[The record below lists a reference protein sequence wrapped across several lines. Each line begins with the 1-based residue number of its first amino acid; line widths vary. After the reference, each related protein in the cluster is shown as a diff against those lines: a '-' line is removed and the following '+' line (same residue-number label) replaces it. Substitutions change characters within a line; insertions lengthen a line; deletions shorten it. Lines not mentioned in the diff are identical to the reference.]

1 MLKIKDRIN
10 DDVFIEV
17 CKTSLTMAQAAKK
30 LGIHFNSF
38 KKRAI
43 ELNCYFTNPS
53 GKGINKKSVFKQT
66 LEEILVKNSPYR
78 NTHKLKNRLIK
89 EGLKEHRCE
98 NCNNTEWL
106 GQPIPIELHHID
118 GDNSNNLLENLQILC
133 PNCHS
138 LTETFRSKNLK
149 NRNIIETID
158 DIKDIKTPNIYI
170 KKEKIKVERTVKKLN
185 ICKECGKETSNE
197 TFCSNECRN
206 IFMNKNIPTKEQL
219 LEDFKILK
227 SNIQV
232 GKKYNV
238 TDNAVKKWLIKYN
251 IKDIVEQF
259 KTKSILPK
267 EQLIEDYNILKSK
280 AKMCQKY
287 KIGKST
293 LKEWFK
299 VYDI

>member
-1 MLKIKDRIN
+1 MIKIKDRIN
-10 DDVFIEV
+10 NDVFIEV

-38 KKRAI
+38 KKRAL
-43 ELNCYFTNPS
+43 ELNCYFTNQS
-53 GKGINKKSVFKQT
+53 GKGTNKKTTFRHK
-66 LEEILVKNSPYR
+66 LEDILVENSSYQS
-78 NTHKLKNRLIK
+78 HKLKNRLIK
-89 EGLKEHRCE
+89 EGLKEHKCE

-118 GDNSNNLLENLQILC
+118 GDDSNNLLENLQLLC

-138 LTETFRSKNLK
+138 LTETFRAKNKKSKSIIN
-149 NRNIIETID
+149 NIND
-158 DIKDIKTPNIYI
+158 VKDIKTPDIYI
-170 KKEKIKVERTVKKLN
+170 KKEKIKIEKPIKKLN
-185 ICKECGKETSNE
+185 ICKECGKETPNE

-206 IFMNKNIPTKEQL
+206 IFMSKNIPSKEQL
-219 LEDFKILK
+219 IEDFKLLK

-238 TDNAVKKWLIKYN
+238 SDNGVKKWMIKYN

-259 KTKSILPK
+259 KIKPMLPK
-267 EQLIEDYNILKSK
+267 EKLIEDYNLLKSK

-293 LKEWFK
+293 LKEWFEI
-299 VYDI
+299 YEIY